1 MEKVSPRAIKAA
13 THAEADRADPAD
25 RRGTFAALKLPAYR
39 IFFGALVMQMTAMN
53 MQMVARSW
61 FMYELTGS
69 AVMLGTVGL
78 GSALPMLTVSLFGGV
93 LADRMR
99 KKSILV
105 AGQLASA
112 LVALGIAVSIT
123 AGAISWIHLIVAAV
137 FQGLVLSLMMPAR
150 QALIYELVGANTLM
164 NAIAL
169 NAAAM
174 NFIRL
179 TAPAFAGLLI
189 AFWNIEI
196 VYYIMTVLYVIG
208 FLFALRLPRTGMD
221 RSRESTAIQ
230 ELTEGLRY
238 IRQNADVLAILVLTL
253 LATVLSM
260 PYLFLLPMFTRD
272 IFLVDV
278 SIFGRLAS
286 WPLVGSLLLTLGES
300 SARQGL
306 LISVS
311 GLGALAGSL
320 VVASMSS
327 RKRGLIFLLSLLLTA
342 VSLVLFSTTGSFLL
356 ALIFFVT
363 MGLGQAGRLAL
374 SNTLLLSNTD
384 DAHQGR
390 VMSVYM
396 MNWGITMVG
405 VFFVGVLAERVGV
418 QLAVGGSAVLL
429 AVITL
434 YYLLLTPRIRRLD

>member
-1 MEKVSPRAIKAA
+1 MKIASQADM
-13 THAEADRADPAD
+13 DRAH
-25 RRGTFAALKLPAYR
+25 RRYRQETFAALKLPAYR
-39 IFFGALVMQMTAMN
+39 IFFGALLMQMTAMN

-61 FMYELTGS
+61 FMYELTES
-69 AVMLGTVGL
+69 AVMLGAVGL

-93 LADRMR
+93 LADRLR
-99 KKSILV
+99 KRSILI

-112 LVALGIAVSIT
+112 LVALAVAISIS
-123 AGAISWIHLIVAAV
+123 AGAISWLHLFVAAL
-137 FQGLVLSLMMPAR
+137 FQGLVMALMMPAR
-150 QALIYELVGANTLM
+150 QALIFELVGENTLM

-179 TAPAFAGLLI
+179 AAPAFAGFFI
-189 AFWNIEI
+189 AFWSVES
-196 VYYIMTVLYVIG
+196 VYYIMTALYAIG
-208 FLFALRLPRTGMD
+208 FMFAMRLPRTGKD
-221 RSRESTAIQ
+221 RLRESSTIQ

-238 IRQNADVLAILVLTL
+238 IRHNDNVLALLVLTL
-253 LATVLSM
+253 LATILSM

-278 SIFGRLAS
+278 SIFGRLTS
-286 WPLVGSLLLTLGES
+286 WPLIGSMLLALGES

-327 RKRGLIFLLSLLLTA
+327 RKRGLIYLLSLLLTA
-342 VSLVLFSTTGSFLL
+342 VSLVAFSATGSYLL
-356 ALIFFVT
+356 ALIIFVT
-363 MGLGQAGRLAL
+363 MGLGQAGRLSL
-374 SNTLLLSNTD
+374 SNTLLLAHTD
-384 DAHQGR
+384 DTHQGR

-405 VFFVGVLAERVGV
+405 VFFVSILADHVGA
-418 QLAVGGSAVLL
+418 QLAVGAAAGLL
-429 AVITL
+429 GVITL
-434 YYLLLTPRIRRLD
+434 YYLFLTPRIRRLE

>member
-1 MEKVSPRAIKAA
+1 MKTASYSE
-13 THAEADRADPAD
+13 TDRANRPY
-25 RRGTFAALKLPAYR
+25 RQGTFAALKLPAYR
-39 IFFGALVMQMTAMN
+39 IFFGALLMQMTAMN
-53 MQMVARSW
+53 MQMVARTW

-69 AVMLGTVGL
+69 AVMLGAVGL
-78 GSALPMLTVSLFGGV
+78 GSALPILTVSLFGGV
-93 LADRMR
+93 LADRIR
-99 KKSILV
+99 KRSILV
-105 AGQLASA
+105 AGQFASA
-112 LVALGIAVSIT
+112 LVALGIAVSISV
-123 AGAISWIHLIVAAV
+123 GAIAWIHLFVAALL
-137 FQGLVLSLMMPAR
+137 QGLVLALMMPAR
-150 QALIYELVGANTLM
+150 QALIYELVGDNTLM

-179 TAPAFAGLLI
+179 TAPAFAGFFI
-189 AFWNIEI
+189 AFWSIEG
-196 VYYIMTVLYVIG
+196 VYYIMTVLYAIG
-208 FLFALRLPRTGMD
+208 FMFALRLPRTGTD
-221 RSRESTAIQ
+221 RHRESTTIQ

-238 IRQNADVLAILVLTL
+238 IRHNADVLSILVLTL
-253 LATVLSM
+253 LSTILSM

-286 WPLVGSLLLTLGES
+286 WPLIGSLLLALGES

-342 VSLVLFSTTGSFLL
+342 VSLLAFSATGSYLL
-356 ALIFFVT
+356 AMIFFIT

-374 SNTLLLSNTD
+374 GNTLLLSNTD
-384 DAHQGR
+384 DTHQGR
-390 VMSVYM
+390 VMSVHM

-405 VFFVGVLAERVGV
+405 VFLVSILADRVGV
-418 QLAVGGSAVLL
+418 QLAVGGSAGLL

-434 YYLLLTPRIRRLD
+434 CYLFLTSRIRALD

>member
-1 MEKVSPRAIKAA
+1 MKAA
-13 THAEADRADPAD
+13 SHSETDRANRPY
-25 RRGTFAALKLPAYR
+25 RPGTFAALKLPAYR
-39 IFFGALVMQMTAMN
+39 IFFGALLMQMTAMN

-69 AVMLGTVGL
+69 AVMLGAVGL
-78 GSALPMLTVSLFGGV
+78 GSALPILTVSLFGGV
-93 LADRMR
+93 LADRIR
-99 KKSILV
+99 KRSILV
-105 AGQLASA
+105 AGQFASA
-112 LVALGIAVSIT
+112 LVALGIAVSISV
-123 AGAISWIHLIVAAV
+123 GAIAWIHLFVAALL
-137 FQGLVLSLMMPAR
+137 QGLVLSLMMPAR
-150 QALIYELVGANTLM
+150 QALIYELVGDNTLM

-179 TAPAFAGLLI
+179 TAPAFAGFFI
-189 AFWNIEI
+189 AFWSIEG
-196 VYYIMTVLYVIG
+196 VYYIMAVFYAIG
-208 FLFALRLPRTGMD
+208 FMFTVRLPRTGTV
-221 RSRESTAIQ
+221 RRRESTTIQ

-238 IRQNADVLAILVLTL
+238 IRHNADVLAILVLTL
-253 LATVLSM
+253 LTTILSM
-260 PYLFLLPMFTRD
+260 PYLFLLPIFTRD

-286 WPLVGSLLLTLGES
+286 WPLIGSLLLALGES
-300 SARQGL
+300 SARPGL

-342 VSLVLFSTTGSFLL
+342 ASLVAFSATGSYLL
-356 ALIFFVT
+356 AMIFFIS

-384 DAHQGR
+384 DTHKGR

-396 MNWGITMVG
+396 MNWGITLVG
-405 VFFVGVLAERVGV
+405 VFLVSILADRVGV
-418 QLAVGGSAVLL
+418 QLAVGGSAGLL

-434 YYLLLTPRIRRLD
+434 YCLFMTSRIRSLD

>member
-1 MEKVSPRAIKAA
+1 MKAA
-13 THAEADRADPAD
+13 SHSETDRANRPY
-25 RRGTFAALKLPAYR
+25 RPGTFAALKLPAYR
-39 IFFGALVMQMTAMN
+39 IFFGALLMQMTAMN

-69 AVMLGTVGL
+69 AVMLGAVGL
-78 GSALPMLTVSLFGGV
+78 GSALPILTVSLFGGV
-93 LADRMR
+93 LADRIR
-99 KKSILV
+99 KRSILV
-105 AGQLASA
+105 AGQFASA
-112 LVALGIAVSIT
+112 LVALGIAVSISV
-123 AGAISWIHLIVAAV
+123 GAIAWIHLFVAALL
-137 FQGLVLSLMMPAR
+137 QGLVLSLMMPAR
-150 QALIYELVGANTLM
+150 QALIYELVGDNTLM

-179 TAPAFAGLLI
+179 TAPAFAGFFI
-189 AFWNIEI
+189 AFWSIEG
-196 VYYIMTVLYVIG
+196 VYYIMAVFYAIG
-208 FLFALRLPRTGMD
+208 FMFAVRLPRTGTD
-221 RSRESTAIQ
+221 RRRESTTIQ

-238 IRQNADVLAILVLTL
+238 IRHNADVLAILVLTL
-253 LATVLSM
+253 LTTILSM
-260 PYLFLLPMFTRD
+260 PYLFLLPIFTRD

-286 WPLVGSLLLTLGES
+286 WPLIGSLLLALGES

-342 VSLVLFSTTGSFLL
+342 ASLVAFSATGSYLL
-356 ALIFFVT
+356 AMIFFIS

-384 DAHQGR
+384 DTHQGR

-396 MNWGITMVG
+396 MNWGITLVG
-405 VFFVGVLAERVGV
+405 VFLVSILADRVGV
-418 QLAVGGSAVLL
+418 QLAVGGSAGLL

-434 YYLLLTPRIRRLD
+434 YCLFMTSRIRSLD